1 MTPLELTI
9 TLLIVTVAVLLF
21 TGLAL
26 AVYHHPQLVQ
36 PVMVGLTGL
45 ALLVAALSVITS
57 VRP

>member
-1 MTPLELTI
+1 MTPLELTVM
-9 TLLIVTVAVLLF
+9 LLIVTVAVLLF
-21 TGLAL
+21 AGLAL

-57 VRP
+57 VKP

>member
-1 MTPLELTI
+1 M
-9 TLLIVTVAVLLF
+9 TVAVLLF